1 MPKFED
7 IRKVLI
13 LGSGGIVIGQAAE
26 FDYSGSQALKA
37 MREEGIETILVN
49 PNVATIQTSLR
60 MADRVYL
67 EPLTPDV
74 VSQIIREERPDGIL
88 LGFGGQT
95 ALNVGW
101 QLGKSGVYEKENVR
115 VLGSSLNA
123 IEITED
129 RLLFKEAM
137 DRANVNV
144 PMSDVAYEDK
154 EALQVAKDI
163 GYPVI
168 VRTAFMLGGGGSG
181 IAHNPEELQR
191 IVDLAFPFTITH
203 QVLIEQYLNQW
214 KELEYEIMRDYQDNT
229 IVIAGL
235 ENFDPMGIH
244 TGDSIVVSPTQ
255 TLTNEEFQ
263 MMRSASI
270 RVIREVGIVGECNIQ
285 FALDPR
291 SKNFVAIEV
300 NPRLSRS
307 SALASK
313 ATGYPLAYVSAKLS
327 IGYSLPELPNKVTGV
342 TTACFE
348 PALDYIVVKIPRW
361 DFQKF
366 PGFVD
371 RRIGPMM
378 KSVGEVMSIARG
390 FEEALQKAARELE
403 IGKIGI
409 VSNPGDDIP
418 IEISEIK
425 RMLRE
430 PTDERLFIIP
440 KAMKAGLSIEEI
452 YEITG
457 VDYWFLYKIQNIV
470 RMEAELRN
478 TSFQEGEEEF
488 EKLIIRAKKLGFSDL
503 QIARCIE
510 VDENQIRE
518 YRKQTGILPTF
529 KIVDT
534 MAAEWESKTNYCYAT
549 YGDMENDVDFTSRKS
564 KVVVLGAGCIRIGS
578 SVEFDYCTMN
588 AAWAM
593 KDEGIQEV
601 IVVNNNPETVSTDYD
616 MSDKLYF
623 EELTLERVLD
633 IVDAEKPIGVVVS
646 VGGQTSNNLALKL
659 AENGVRI
666 LGTSAENIDK
676 AEDRSKFSGYLDR
689 LGISQPTWKSLTSAS
704 EIKKFAREIGYP
716 VIIRPSYVLSGAAM
730 RVARNEEDLIE
741 YIEIAAEVSKDHP
754 VVISKFF
761 QGAKEVEVDA
771 VCDGKDVLIG
781 AIIEHI
787 EQAGTH
793 SGDATMVTPPQTLDP
808 STISTI
814 EQYTRRV
821 SIALGIKGPF
831 NIQFLVKGGKVYII
845 ELNLR
850 ASRSVPYTSKATG
863 IPLVQIAAKVMLG
876 KSLRDLNCL
885 KKPSIFHT
893 AVKSPTFSFVRL
905 KGADPTLGVEMTST
919 GEVAC
924 LDYDFPVAL
933 IKSMVAAGLKI
944 PRPYHPVLVTVRK
957 EDHER
962 AAALAKRLQGM
973 NYEIYATEGTASAM
987 KTAGLSDVHVVKKIG
1002 EGEDN
1007 VINFIV
1013 DKKPGLVVN
1022 VPSVRRKATVTD
1034 GYRIRRAATETM
1046 IPVITQIETA
1056 EALVTSLEKG
1066 GLKNMIRVRSLNEFL
1081 SNSQWAREV

>member
-49 PNVATIQTSLR
+49 PNIATIQTSLR
-60 MADRVYL
+60 MADKVYL
-67 EPLTPDV
+67 EPISPDV
-74 VSQIIREERPDGIL
+74 VSQIIREERPDGIM

-101 QLGKSGVYEKENVR
+101 QLGKSGVFEKENVQ
-115 VLGSSLNA
+115 VLGSSLKA
-123 IEITED
+123 IEVTED

-137 DRANVNV
+137 GRVNV
-144 PMSDVAYEDK
+144 SVPQSDVAYDTET
-154 EALQVAKDI
+154 ALKVAKDI

-181 IAHNPEELQR
+181 IAYNSNELR
-191 IVDLAFPFTITH
+191 EIAGLAFPFTITH
-203 QVLIEQYLNQW
+203 QVLIEKYLDKW
-214 KELEYEIMRDYQDNT
+214 KELEYEIMRDYQNNT
-229 IVIAGL
+229 IVVAGL
-235 ENFDPMGIH
+235 ENLDPMGIH

-255 TLTNEEFQ
+255 TLNNKEFQ

-270 RVIREVGIVGECNIQ
+270 RVIREVDIIGECNIQ
-285 FALDPR
+285 FALDPK
-291 SKNFVAIEV
+291 SDDFVAIEV

-313 ATGYPLAYVSAKLS
+313 ATGYPLAYIAAKLA
-327 IGYSLPELPNKVTGV
+327 IGYSLTDLPNKVTGV

-348 PALDYIVVKIPRW
+348 PALDYLVVKIPRW

-371 RRIGPMM
+371 RRLGPMM
-378 KSVGEVMSIARG
+378 KSVGEVMSIARC
-390 FEEALQKAARELE
+390 FEEALQKAVRELE
-403 IGKIGI
+403 IGRIGL
-409 VSNPGDDIP
+409 VCNPEDDAP
-418 IEISEIK
+418 IKSSEIE

-430 PTDERLFIIP
+430 PTDERLFILP
-440 KAMKAGLSIEEI
+440 KAMKAGFSIDDIYRLSGI
-452 YEITG
+452 
-457 VDYWFLYKIQNIV
+457 DPWFLYKIQNIV
-470 RMEAELRN
+470 RMEAELRDIDFN
-478 TSFQEGEEEF
+478 KDRERLKE
-488 EKLIIRAKKLGFSDL
+488 LIVKAKELGFSDL
-503 QIARCIE
+503 QIAECLNI
-510 VDENQIRE
+510 DESRIRD
-518 YRKQTGILPTF
+518 YRIQEGVVPRF

-549 YGDMENDVDFTSRKS
+549 YGDSEDDVDFTSRKS

-601 IVVNNNPETVSTDYD
+601 IIVNNNPETVSTDYD

-633 IVDAEKPIGVVVS
+633 IIDAEKPIGVVVS
-646 VGGQTSNNLALKL
+646 VGGQTPNNLALRL
-659 AENGVRI
+659 AQNGVRI

-676 AEDRSKFSGYLDR
+676 AEDRSKFSSYIDR
-689 LGISQPTWKSLTSAS
+689 LEIPQPTWRSLTSIQ
-704 EIKKFAREIGYP
+704 EIKEFAKKIGYP
-716 VIIRPSYVLSGAAM
+716 TIIRPSYVLSGAAM
-730 RVARNEEDLIE
+730 RVAENEEELVE
-741 YIEIAAEVSKDHP
+741 YVKVAAKISKDYPVVVSKF
-754 VVISKFF
+754 I

-771 VCDGKDVLIG
+771 VSDGRDVLIG

-787 EQAGTH
+787 ELAGTH
-793 SGDATMVTPPQTLDP
+793 SGDATMVIPPQSLIP
-808 STISTI
+808 ETISTI
-814 EQYTRRV
+814 EDYTMRV
-821 SIALGIKGPF
+821 SRALGIRGPF
-831 NIQFLVKGGKVYII
+831 NIQFIVKEGKVYIL

-850 ASRSVPYTSKATG
+850 ASRSMPYTSKATG

-876 KSLRDLNCL
+876 KTLRDLNCL
-885 KKPSIFHT
+885 KKVPMFHT

-905 KGADPTLGVEMTST
+905 RGADPTLGVEMTST

-924 LDYDFPVAL
+924 FDYDFPVAL
-933 IKSMVAAGLKI
+933 IKSLVSGGLKI
-944 PRPYHPVLVTVRK
+944 PRPYHPVLITVRK
-957 EDHER
+957 EDHEK
-962 AAALAKRLQGM
+962 AASLAERLQGL
-973 NYEIYATEGTASAM
+973 NYEIYATEGTADAM
-987 KTAGLSDVHVVKKIG
+987 IDSGLKDIRVVKKIG

-1007 VINFIV
+1007 VTNFIIE
-1013 DKKPGLVVN
+1013 KKPGLVIN
-1022 VPSVRRKATVTD
+1022 VPSTRRKTTVTD
-1034 GYRIRRAATETM
+1034 GYRIRRTATEMM
-1046 IPVITQIETA
+1046 IPVITQMETA
-1056 EALVTSLEKG
+1056 EALVSSLEKG
-1066 GLKNMIRVRSLNEFL
+1066 GLNNVMRVRSLNEYL
-1081 SNSQWAREV
+1081 SNSPWAREV